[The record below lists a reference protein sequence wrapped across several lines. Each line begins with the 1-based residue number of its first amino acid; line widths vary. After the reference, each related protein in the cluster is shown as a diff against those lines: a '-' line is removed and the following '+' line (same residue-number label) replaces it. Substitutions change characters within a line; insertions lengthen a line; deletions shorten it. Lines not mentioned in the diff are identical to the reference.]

1 MLAGSAPNLIL
12 EIIQQGGYSMKKI
25 LLLTVGVVFAAGYA
39 MQAAAETT
47 LRMNLWL
54 PPFCG
59 DKRLCALDRKN

>member
-1 MLAGSAPNLIL
+1 
-12 EIIQQGGYSMKKI
+12 MKKI